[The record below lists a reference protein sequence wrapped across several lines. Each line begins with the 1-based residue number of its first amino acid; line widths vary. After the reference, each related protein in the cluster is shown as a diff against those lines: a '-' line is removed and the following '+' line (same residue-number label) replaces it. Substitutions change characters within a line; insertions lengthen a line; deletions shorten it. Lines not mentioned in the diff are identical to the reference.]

1 VAIGTLNEGA
11 LHAQLKEW
19 YRRPDD
25 RLEERVGGYVIDL
38 VRGETLV
45 EFQTG
50 GFAPLRRKLEALTA
64 EHAVRL
70 VAPVPVTSRIVKLGE
85 GGEILSER
93 RSPKRGRVE
102 DVFARL
108 VSFPALLCDPRFEL
122 EVLLTHQVELR
133 VFEAGRAYRRRGWVV
148 TGRSLARVEETVR
161 LRDPADAAALLP
173 PGLPAEWDT
182 AELAEQAAIPR
193 RLAQQVAYCLRA
205 MGVLENAGL
214 RGRATL
220 HRFVT

>member
-50 GFAPLRRKLEALTA
+50 GFAPLRRKLVALTA
-64 EHAVRL
+64 EHPVRL
-70 VAPVPVTSRIVKLGE
+70 VAPVPVTRRIVRLDDS
-85 GGEILSER
+85 GEILSER

-122 EVLLTHQVELR
+122 EVLLTHQDELR
-133 VFEAGRAYRRRGWVV
+133 VFRAGKAYRRKGWVV
-148 TGRSLARVEETVR
+148 TGRSLARVDESVL
-161 LRDPADAAALLP
+161 LRCPADAAALLP
-173 PGLPAEWDT
+173 AALPDVFDT
-182 AELAEQAAIPR
+182 AELAQCAGVPR
-193 RLAQQVAYCLRA
+193 RLAQQIAYCLRG
-205 MGVLENAGL
+205 MGALADAGL
-214 RGRATL
+214 RGRSRL
-220 HRFVT
+220 HTFVT

>member
-19 YRRPDD
+19 YRLPDD

-38 VRGETLV
+38 VRGDTLV

-50 GFAPLRRKLEALTA
+50 GFAPLRRKLVALTA
-64 EHAVRL
+64 EHRVRL
-70 VAPVPVTSRIVKLGE
+70 VAPVPVTRRIVRLDDD
-85 GGEILSER
+85 GEILSER

-122 EVLLTHQVELR
+122 EVLLTHQDEHR
-133 VFEAGRAYRRRGWVV
+133 VFRAGRAYRRKGWVV
-148 TGRSLARVEETVR
+148 AGRSLARVDESVL
-161 LRDPADAAALLP
+161 LRSPADALALLP
-173 PGLPAEWDT
+173 SGLPAAFDT
-182 AELAEQAAIPR
+182 AELALSARVPR
-193 RLAQQVAYCLRA
+193 RLAQQIAYCLRA
-205 MGVLENAGL
+205 MGVLADGGS
-214 RGRATL
+214 RGRARL
-220 HRFVT
+220 HTFVT